1 MLLIIVALLFISIH
15 DREKHAKELE
25 ITRSIE
31 IANWNKLNQLESRIN
46 GQDQKILRNNEKM
59 VACIKK
65 QVYNPIYIDCEL
77 QPNLGGL

>member
-1 MLLIIVALLFISIH
+1 MLLIIVALISISIH

-31 IANWNKLNQLESRIN
+31 MANWHKLNQLESRIN
-46 GQDQKILRNNEKM
+46 GQNKKILRNNEKVM
-59 VACIKK
+59 DCIKK

-77 QPNLGGL
+77 QSNMGGF